1 MCVVEE
7 TETEIMTTTSI
18 STTTTIT
25 NAKKAAFVAASGS
38 SSKSSTKRIGVRRV
52 GKQHETR
59 ATNPMTKCRAFPSS
73 PSSSSSSSSSS
84 PSSSTS
90 SFFEE
95 DDAAEKETKRN
106 PGTVLL
112 ERLGLG
118 ASALALASAMSLTSC
133 VDAAKASEIEILQT
147 PAPTEGYIVDDAGI
161 MSRASAGAINKTLK
175 ELEDQTGYHLNVITV
190 RKLVFEQDPYAFGDK
205 VLETWYPTLE
215 EGNTKGNFLLV
226 KSAKEAAVVG
236 GPQFLKA
243 VGNDVLDSILSKNVP
258 INLEYEKFNEAMTS
272 SIDRIAAVLEGKE
285 DPGPP
290 TKYEKDM
297 SRTFKTREETGA
309 KREVFSNVVVGL
321 LVISFVVPMLQYFG
335 YVTGDPDFDD
345 N

>member
-1 MCVVEE
+1 M
-7 TETEIMTTTSI
+7 TTSI
-18 STTTTIT
+18 SSSTIIT
-25 NAKKAAFVAASGS
+25 NAKKTTKAS
-38 SSKSSTKRIGVRRV
+38 SSSSSFSRRIGARRFV
-52 GKQHETR
+52 GKQHDNAR
-59 ATNPMTKCRAFPSS
+59 ATNPITTTKCRAFPSS
-73 PSSSSSSSSSS
+73 PSSSSST
-84 PSSSTS
+84 STS
-90 SFFEE
+90 SFCVVEK
-95 DDAAEKETKRN
+95 DLDAEKKKETQRN
-106 PGTVLL
+106 PAGTMLL

-161 MSRASAGAINKTLK
+161 MSRASAGEINKTLK

-243 VGNDVLDSILSKNVP
+243 VGNDVLDSVLSKNVP

-272 SIDRIAAVLEGKE
+272 SIGRIAAVLEGKE

>member
-1 MCVVEE
+1 MGLRVVEE
-7 TETEIMTTTSI
+7 TEESSTMTTSI
-18 STTTTIT
+18 SSTIT
-25 NAKKAAFVAASGS
+25 NAKKTKAS
-38 SSKSSTKRIGVRRV
+38 SSSFSRRIGARRV
-52 GKQHETR
+52 GKQHDNAR
-59 ATNPMTKCRAFPSS
+59 ATNPITTTKCRAFPSS
-73 PSSSSSSSSSS
+73 PSSSSST
-84 PSSSTS
+84 STS
-90 SFFEE
+90 SFCVVEK
-95 DDAAEKETKRN
+95 DLDAEKKKETQRN
-106 PGTVLL
+106 PAGTMLL

-161 MSRASAGAINKTLK
+161 MSRASSGEINKTLK

-215 EGNTKGNFLLV
+215 EGNNKGNFLLV
-226 KSAKEAAVVG
+226 KTAKEAAVVG
-236 GPQFLKA
+236 GPKFLKA
-243 VGNDVLDSILSKNVP
+243 VGDDVLESVLSKNVP
-258 INLEYEKFNEAMTS
+258 INLEYEKFNEALTS
-272 SIDRIAAVLEGKE
+272 SVDRIAAVLEGKP

-290 TKYEKDM
+290 AKFEKDN
-297 SRTFKTREETGA
+297 SRTFKTKEETGA

-345 N
+345 